1 MHEDDERTAR
11 FDGED
16 VDRLRIALARIARLV
31 DRQVSG
37 DGMTRTQLSVLGTV
51 ARLGPLGISELADI
65 EGLNPTMLSRVLGK
79 LEESGL
85 VSRAVTEA
93 DRRAARVQ
101 TTAAGRALHQRLRRQ
116 RSQLVAER
124 LSGLPAEQVSR
135 LRAAL
140 PALETL
146 AEQLNQ
152 PQPAKLRPQ
161 PGKPERPQPGK
172 PDRTQP
178 GKPERTQPA
187 KPERPQPAKAGR

>member
-1 MHEDDERTAR
+1 MRREHVQQSQGSKAQ
-11 FDGED
+11 FGGED

-79 LEESGL
+79 LEASGL
-85 VSRAVTEA
+85 LSRAATEA
-93 DRRAARVQ
+93 DRRAIRVQ
-101 TTAAGRALHQRLRRQ
+101 TTPAGRSLHQRLRRQ
-116 RSQLVAER
+116 RSQLFAER
-124 LSGLPAEQVSR
+124 LTGLPAEQVGQ

-146 AEQLNQ
+146 AEQLN
-152 PQPAKLRPQ
+152 RPQ
-161 PGKPERPQPGK
+161 PVKLNRPL
-172 PDRTQP
+172 
-178 GKPERTQPA
+178 
-187 KPERPQPAKAGR
+187 PAKAGR